1 MSGLLFVASASMLW
15 MATNCSHSMTHPPLI
30 KSNSIISGITSHST
44 IYCKPELAG
53 LYWISL
59 SDNKA
64 MKVLVTGGAG
74 FIGSH
79 LVDALIQRRHQLVV
93 VDNLSTGRSENVN
106 PAATF
111 YRVDIC
117 SPELETIFEKERP
130 ELVNHQAAQTVI
142 QKSNQDPAFDAKQN
156 ILGSLNLVLQCLRFG
171 VKKIVYASS
180 AGVYGE
186 PKYRPVDEN
195 HPVTPISYYGI
206 SKHTVEHYLHLCH
219 LENSLSYTVLRY
231 ANVYGPRQSPKG
243 EAGVVAIFT
252 RQMLQGERP
261 TIFGKGDKTRDYVY
275 VADVVMANLLAMEK
289 SIDGVYNIGTGVET
303 SDQEMFDLLAG
314 LTGYNGNPHY
324 VPVRKGE
331 IYRSCLAYSKAQK
344 EIGWQP
350 QFLLREGLRET
361 VNYYRSMFGK

>member
-1 MSGLLFVASASMLW
+1 
-15 MATNCSHSMTHPPLI
+15 
-30 KSNSIISGITSHST
+30 
-44 IYCKPELAG
+44 
-53 LYWISL
+53 
-59 SDNKA
+59 

-79 LVDALIQRRHQLVV
+79 LVDSLIQQGCRVVV
-93 VDNLSTGRSENVN
+93 VDNLSTGRLENIN

-111 YRVDIC
+111 YQVDIC
-117 SPELETIFEKERP
+117 NSGLEGIFEKERP
-130 ELVNHQAAQTVI
+130 EFVNHQAAQTVI
-142 QKSNQDPAFDAKQN
+142 QKSMEDPVFDAKQN
-156 ILGSLNLVLQCLRFG
+156 ILGSLNLISQCLRFR

-180 AGVYGE
+180 GGAVYGE

-206 SKHTVEHYLHLCH
+206 SKYTVEHYLHLSH
-219 LENSLSYTVLRY
+219 LENSLSYAVLRY
-231 ANVYGPRQSPKG
+231 SNVYGPRQSPKG

-289 SIDGVYNIGTGVET
+289 SINGVYNIGTGVET

-314 LTGYNGNPHY
+314 LTGYQSNAHY
-324 VPVRKGE
+324 APVRKGE
-331 IYRSCLAYSKAQK
+331 IYRICLDCSKAHK

-350 QFLLREGLRET
+350 HFLLREGLTET

>member
-1 MSGLLFVASASMLW
+1 
-15 MATNCSHSMTHPPLI
+15 
-30 KSNSIISGITSHST
+30 
-44 IYCKPELAG
+44 
-53 LYWISL
+53 
-59 SDNKA
+59 

-79 LVDALIQRRHQLVV
+79 LVDALIQRGYQVVV
-93 VDNLSTGRSENVN
+93 VDNLSTGRLENVN

-111 YRVDIC
+111 YKVDIC
-117 SPELETIFEKERP
+117 SPKLKRIFGKERP

-142 QKSNQDPAFDAKQN
+142 QKSMEDPVFDANQN
-156 ILGSLNLVLQCLRFG
+156 ILGSLNLILQCLRFG

-180 AGVYGE
+180 GGAVYGE
-186 PKYRPVDEN
+186 PKYRPVDES
-195 HPVTPISYYGI
+195 HPINPISYYAI
-206 SKHTVEHYLHLCH
+206 SKHTVEHYLHLSH
-219 LENSLSYTVLRY
+219 VENSLSYAVLRY
-231 ANVYGPRQSPKG
+231 SNVYGPRQSPKG

-289 SIDGVYNIGTGVET
+289 SINGVYNIGTGVET
-303 SDQEMFDLLAG
+303 SDQEMFDLLVG
-314 LTGYNGNPHY
+314 LTGYQGNPHY
-324 VPVRKGE
+324 APVRKGE
-331 IYRSCLAYSKAQK
+331 IYRICLDCSKAQK